1 MNDTRYK
8 INLENIFEGP
18 MDLLIHLI
26 KKNEVDIYDIPIAK
40 ITDQFLRYLE
50 WMKRMN
56 IDVAGD
62 FILMAAT
69 LTQVKS
75 RMLLPSRP
83 SDEPEDDEDPRMEIA
98 RPLLEYLQIK
108 SAAEQLGGRS
118 LLGTDTFAR
127 VPTAD
132 ERLDTGPEPL
142 IKIGLFE
149 LIDAFQKIL
158 EKTPGQY
165 KIDFQSERI
174 SLKDKMTEI
183 IDLLETKASV
193 AFDEMFSQNS
203 AKSDIVITFLAIL
216 EMVKMGLLTVAQNVQ
231 TGVMRLF
238 YI

>member
-1 MNDTRYK
+1 MSDTRYK
-8 INLENIFEGP
+8 VNLENIFEGP
-18 MDLLIHLI
+18 KDLLIHLI

-40 ITDQFLRYLE
+40 ITDQFLCYLE

-75 RMLLPSRP
+75 RMLLPSP
-83 SDEPEDDEDPRMEIA
+83 SNDDPEDDDDPRMEIA

-108 SAAEQLGGRS
+108 SAAEQLGDRS
-118 LLGTDTFAR
+118 LLGADTFAR
-127 VPTAD
+127 VPTTD
-132 ERLDTGPEPL
+132 ERRGAGPEPL
-142 IKIGLFE
+142 VKIGLFE

-158 EKTPGQY
+158 EKTPGHY

-183 IDLLETKASV
+183 IDIFETKASV
-193 AFDEMFSQNS
+193 AFDEMVSQNS
-203 AKSDIVITFLAIL
+203 AKSDVVITFLAIL
-216 EMVKMGLLTVAQNVQ
+216 EMVKMGLLTVAQNSQ